1 MCTRSWQ
8 IAVLLASQL
17 FSAIAISQSATTSL
31 RGSVTDPKGAVVIGA
46 AVTIT
51 DPATGLTQQAT
62 TNDQGGYQF
71 LELPPATYELMVKA
85 PGFATVREK
94 GIQLFVRTPGTVN
107 VALKVAAATTEVVDV
122 NAVAEM
128 INTEDASMGHAFD
141 TQQIQALPFEGRE
154 PASILT
160 LQAGV
165 VYTGNSRAINSQT
178 QSGFDTDSRSGT
190 VNGGRSDQTNITL
203 DGTDNNDQSSG
214 RALQGAIRVP
224 LDSLEEFRVTT
235 ANADA
240 DSGRSS
246 GGQIALVTKSG
257 TNRIHGGAYE
267 YYRPTFTANDW
278 FNEAAQVGSG
288 LPNRPE
294 FFLRNTYGAFVGGPI
309 KKDRAFF
316 FLSYEGMRKREDQIV
331 TQTVPS
337 GSATTNGLRQGY
349 VSYCTDPA
357 CTPSLVHTLS
367 PANLASLDRN
377 CASIGSCN
385 FSGQP
390 APAAGIYC
398 PHFPSCPG
406 PNPYVMQVFQ
416 QYPTPNSTAV
426 GDGFNLLGYTFAS
439 PWPDNLNM
447 YVAKLDYN
455 LTGNGSE
462 RLFVRGVQ
470 DGDHDS
476 AGAQEFPGQA
486 NSIVEVVTSKTL
498 TLGLTSTFKS
508 SWINNFR
515 FGYIRQAYDDRG
527 LQTSHSV
534 NFRFISD
541 IRCSSYSAPG
551 ISCSS
556 VNRNVPVWNFVD
568 DISKQRGSHTFQ
580 FGVNLRKVDNISYSN
595 QTSFFTAITNQDWMS
610 PTTIAGAGVSLD
622 PASGPYP
629 AVDGGFIQS
638 YDVAVTDLAGLI
650 SEVSANY
657 NLDKHLNAL
666 PEGTPVHRDYR
677 DWEYEWYAQDSWRA
691 RPNLTLTF
699 GLRYSLL
706 EPPYETSGTQ
716 VAPTVSTH
724 DWFLQRAQA
733 AYKGQNYFVT
743 GLDSSGNPIYD
754 PNHELAF
761 ALSGQAN
768 HAKPY
773 WGWDYKNLAP
783 RLALAYSPSGD
794 SGIWKALWGGK
805 GKSSIRL
812 GWGMY
817 FDHFGQGI
825 TSSFDRENGF
835 GLSSSNGNAAG
846 SVTVD
851 CAARFTSL
859 TTIPSTY
866 YGLPGGGCSSPP
878 SVPYYT
884 SAPSGSFP
892 IVPPPNP
899 GYFTFGLDDKLKT
912 PYSHVFDL
920 SITRDLGK
928 GFVLETSYVG
938 RFGHRLLQE
947 IDLAQPANLRDPAS
961 GMTYY
966 QAAQALAKQY
976 RAGVPIQN
984 VKPIPFWENVFPMA
998 SSAKGGV
1005 LFGPT
1010 ENTAGSP
1017 PCVNGEGSLTSFTA
1031 TQAMYDLFSCFGMS
1045 PNGSGGYS
1053 VVGNETSALA
1063 AADLAGY
1070 WGYSSPTGGP
1080 CIPACAT
1087 INGQQT
1093 PYAFF
1098 SPQTASLD
1106 AWSSIGNSAYNSGQ
1120 LSLRHHSGGLTFDVN
1135 YTYSKSID
1143 IGSDAERISVFEGLG
1158 FSSQI
1163 INAWMPEQLR
1173 APSDFD
1179 TTHMINSNWVYDLP
1193 LGKGKTFAG
1202 NMGKIGNALLGGW
1215 QVSGLLRWS
1224 TGYPFDVYA
1233 FNNWATNWDLES
1245 LGVLTGAKP
1254 KTGQFILGGTTPN
1267 VFQNP
1272 SAALN
1277 SFRYSLPGESGQR
1290 NELRGPGSFDIDMGL
1305 AKGFKIT
1312 ESQNL
1317 RLSWEVFN
1325 VTNTPRFDVGS
1336 MMNNNNYLDSAGS
1349 FGNFINTLSQQ
1360 RVMQISARY
1369 TF

>member
-1 MCTRSWQ
+1 MRFCARQLT
-8 IAVLLASQL
+8 VVLGFLLAL
-17 FSAIAISQSATTSL
+17 TTFAFTQSATTSIH
-31 RGSVTDPKGAVVIGA
+31 GTVTDSKGAVVVGA
-46 AVTIT
+46 TVTLS
-51 DPATGLTQQAT
+51 DPATGVSRDTKT
-62 TNDQGGYQF
+62 TDQGVYQF
-71 LELPPATYELMVKA
+71 LEIPPATYQLTVTA
-85 PGFATVREK
+85 QGFAVIKETN
-94 GIQLFVRTPGTVN
+94 IQLLVRTPATLN
-107 VALKVAAATTEVVDV
+107 VTMQVAGGTEVVEV
-122 NAVAEM
+122 NAAAAL

-141 TQQIQALPFEGRE
+141 KSQIESLPFEGRE
-154 PASILT
+154 PTSILT

-178 QSGFDTDSRSGT
+178 QSGYDSDSRSGT

-203 DGTDNNDQSSG
+203 DGTDNNDQAGG

-240 DSGRSS
+240 DTGRSS
-246 GGQIALVTKSG
+246 GGQVALVTKTG
-257 TNRIHGGAYE
+257 TNSFHGGAYE

-278 FNEAAQVGSG
+278 FNEQAQVGNG
-288 LPNRPE
+288 LPNRPP
-294 FFLRNTYGAFVGGPI
+294 FFLRNTFGAFVGGPI

-337 GSATTNGLRQGY
+337 GSPTTNGLRNGY
-349 VSYCTDPA
+349 ISYCTDPA
-357 CTPSLVHTLS
+357 CTPSLVHTLT
-367 PANLASLDRN
+367 PANLASIDPN
-377 CASIGSCN
+377 CGAIGSCV
-385 FSGQP
+385 FTGQP
-390 APAAGIYC
+390 APAAGLC
-398 PHFPSCPG
+398 QGTFPTCPG

-416 QYPTPNSTAV
+416 KYPVANSTAV
-426 GDGFNLLGYTFAS
+426 GDGYNLLGYTFAS

-447 YVAKLDYN
+447 FVGKIDYN
-455 LTGNGSE
+455 LTANGSH

-470 DGDHDS
+470 DGDHNS
-476 AGAQEFPGQA
+476 AGAEQFPGQP
-486 NSIVEVVTSKTL
+486 NSVIEVVTSKGVTAGY
-498 TLGLTSTFKS
+498 TATFAN

-515 FGYIRQAYDDRG
+515 YGYIREAFDDRG
-527 LQTSHSV
+527 LQNSHFV
-534 NFRFISD
+534 HFRFMSD
-541 IRCSSYSAPG
+541 FNAFSP
-551 ISCSS
+551 S
-556 VNRNVPVWNFVD
+556 VNRHVPVQNFVD
-568 DISKQRGSHTFQ
+568 DVSKIKGNHTLQ
-580 FGVNLRKVDNISYSN
+580 FGVNIRKVDNVSNSN
-595 QTSFFTAITNQDWMS
+595 QTSFFTATTNQDWMS

-622 PASGPYP
+622 PSTGAFP

-638 YDVAVTDLAGLI
+638 YDVAVTDLAGLV

-666 PEGTPVHRDYR
+666 PEGAMIHRDYR
-677 DWEYEWYAQDSWRA
+677 DWEYEWYAQDAWRV
-691 RPNLTLTF
+691 RPNLTVTF

-716 VAPTVSTH
+716 VAPTTSTH
-724 DWFLQRAQA
+724 DWFIQRSQA
-733 AYKGQNYFVT
+733 AYNGQNYFVT
-743 GLDSSGNPIYD
+743 GMDPLGNPVFD
-754 PNHELAF
+754 PSHELQF

-773 WGWDYKNLAP
+773 WGWDYKNFAP
-783 RLALAYSPSGD
+783 RLALAYSPSAD
-794 SGIWKALWGGK
+794 SGFARKIWGAP

-846 SVTVD
+846 SVAVD
-851 CAARFTSL
+851 CASRFTSL
-859 TTIPSTY
+859 TTIPATY
-866 YGLPGGGCSSPP
+866 YGQPGGACSSPP
-878 SVPYYT
+878 TVPYY
-884 SAPSGSFP
+884 SAAPSGSFP
-892 IVPPPNP
+892 IVPSANP
-899 GYFTFGLDDKLKT
+899 GYITFGLDDKLKT

-920 SITRDLGK
+920 SITRDLGN
-928 GFVLETSYVG
+928 GFVFEASYVG

-947 IDLAQPANLRDPAS
+947 IDLAQPANLRDPVS

-984 VKPIPFWENVFPMA
+984 VAKIPYWENVFPMA

-1005 LFGPT
+1005 LFGPYEGFPT
-1010 ENTAGSP
+1010 
-1017 PCVNGEGSLTSFTA
+1017 CVNGEGALTNFTA
-1031 TQAMYDLFSCFGMS
+1031 TQSMYDLFGCFGMS
-1045 PNGSGGYS
+1045 PNGAGGYS

-1070 WGYSSPTGGP
+1070 WGYSGPGGP

-1087 INGQQT
+1087 INGKQS
-1093 PYAFF
+1093 PYAFY
-1098 SPQTASLD
+1098 SPQTASMD
-1106 AWSSIGNSAYNSGQ
+1106 AWGSIGNSAYNSGQ
-1120 LSLRHHSGGLTFDVN
+1120 FSLRRHTGALAFDIN

-1143 IGSDAERISVFEGLG
+1143 VGSNAERISVFEGLG
-1158 FSSQI
+1158 FSSQV
-1163 INAWMPEQLR
+1163 INAWMPKQLR

-1179 TTHMINSNWVYDLP
+1179 TTHMINSNWVYQLP
-1193 LGKGKTFAG
+1193 VGKGKHFGA
-1202 NMGKIGNALLGGW
+1202 NMSKLADAIVGGW
-1215 QVSGLLRWS
+1215 QISGLWRWS

-1245 LGVLTGAKP
+1245 YGVLTGAKP
-1254 KTGQFILGGTTPN
+1254 KTGQFKVNGNTPN
-1267 VFQNP
+1267 VFQDP

-1305 AKGFKIT
+1305 AKAWKIT

-1317 RLSWEVFN
+1317 KLSWEVFN

-1336 MMNNNNYLDSAGS
+1336 MMNNNNFLDSAAS

-1360 RVMQISARY
+1360 RVMQLGARY

>member
-1 MCTRSWQ
+1 MRSSSRHVTRLFGIILS
-8 IAVLLASQL
+8 LATL
-17 FSAIAISQSATTSL
+17 TFGQSATTSL
-31 RGSVTDPKGAVVIGA
+31 RGTVTDPKGAVVAGA
-46 AVTIT
+46 AVTIS
-51 DPATGLTQQAT
+51 DPATGLSRDTKT
-62 TNDQGGYQF
+62 GDQGEYQF

-85 PGFATVREK
+85 QGFAIVREK
-94 GIQLFVRTPGTVN
+94 GVQLLVRTPAALNVTLQVSGTVET
-107 VALKVAAATTEVVDV
+107 VEV
-122 NAVAEM
+122 NATATM
-128 INTEDASMGHAFD
+128 INTEDATMGHAFD
-141 TQQIQALPFEGRE
+141 KQQIESLPFEGRE

-178 QSGFDTDSRSGT
+178 QSGYDTDSRSGT

-203 DGTDNNDQSSG
+203 DGTDNNDQAGG

-257 TNRIHGGAYE
+257 TNKIHGGAYE

-278 FNEAAQVGSG
+278 FNEAAQVSSG
-288 LPNRPE
+288 LPNKPA
-294 FFLRNTYGAFVGGPI
+294 FFLRNTFGAFVGGPI
-309 KKDRAFF
+309 KKDRLFF

-337 GSATTNGLRQGY
+337 GTATTNGLRNGY
-349 VSYCTDPA
+349 ISYCTDPG
-357 CTPSLVHTLS
+357 CTPSLVQTLTPS
-367 PANLASLDRN
+367 QLAGLDPN
-377 CASIGSCN
+377 CASIGSCV
-385 FSGQP
+385 FTGQP
-390 APAAGIYC
+390 APAAGLC
-398 PHFPSCPG
+398 QGTFPTCPG

-416 QYPTPNSTAV
+416 QYPAPNSTAV
-426 GDGFNLLGYTFAS
+426 GDGYNLLGYTFAS

-455 LTGNGSE
+455 LTANGSH
-462 RLFVRGVQ
+462 RLFLRGVL
-470 DGDHDS
+470 DGDHNS
-476 AGAQEFPGQA
+476 SGAQQFPGQP
-486 NSIVEVVTSKTL
+486 NSVVEVVTSK
-498 TLGLTSTFKS
+498 GLTAGYTATFKN
-508 SWINNFR
+508 SWVNNFR
-515 FGYIRQAYDDRG
+515 WGYIRQAFDDRG
-527 LQTSHSV
+527 LQNSHFV
-534 NFRFISD
+534 HFRFMTDLNAFS
-541 IRCSSYSAPG
+541 
-551 ISCSS
+551 SS
-556 VNRNVPVWNFVD
+556 VNRQVPVLNFVD
-568 DISKQRGSHTFQ
+568 DVSKIKGNHTLQ
-580 FGVNLRKVDNISYSN
+580 FGINVRKVDNVSNSN
-595 QTSFFTAITNQDWMS
+595 QTSFFSATTNQDWMS

-622 PASGPYP
+622 PSIANGKFP

-638 YDVAVTDLAGLI
+638 YDVAVTDLAGLV

-657 NLDKHLNAL
+657 NLNKHLNAL
-666 PEGTPVHRDYR
+666 PEGAMIHRDYR
-677 DWEYEWYAQDSWRA
+677 DWEWEWYAQDSWRM
-691 RPNLTLTF
+691 RPNLTVTF

-716 VAPTVSTH
+716 VAPTTSTH
-724 DWFLQRAQA
+724 DWFLQRGKA
-733 AYKGQNYFVT
+733 ADAGQNYFVS
-743 GLDSSGNPIYD
+743 GLDSGGNPIFD

-783 RLALAYSPSGD
+783 RLAVAYSPSGD
-794 SGIWKALWGGK
+794 SGLGRKIWGTA

-825 TSSFDRENGF
+825 TSSFDRQNGF

-846 SVTVD
+846 SITVD
-851 CAARFTSL
+851 CASRFTSL

-866 YGLPGGGCSSPP
+866 YGVPGSCPSSPA
-878 SVPYYT
+878 SVPYY
-884 SAPSGSFP
+884 SSPPSGSFP
-892 IVPPPNP
+892 IVPSANP
-899 GYFTFGLDDKLKT
+899 GYITFGLDDKLKT

-947 IDLAQPANLRDPAS
+947 IDLAQPANLRDPKS
-961 GMTYY
+961 GTTYY

-998 SSAKGGV
+998 SSSKGGV
-1005 LFGPT
+1005 LFGPF
-1010 ENTAGSP
+1010 EGNTN
-1017 PCVNGEGSLTSFTA
+1017 PCVNGEGSMTNFTA
-1031 TQAMYDLFSCFGMS
+1031 TQAMYDLFGCFGMS
-1045 PNGSGGYS
+1045 SNGSGGYT
-1053 VVGNETSALA
+1053 VVGNESSALA

-1070 WGYSSPTGGP
+1070 WGYSTANGGP

-1087 INGQQT
+1087 INGQQS

-1098 SPQTASLD
+1098 PAQTGSLD

-1120 LSLRHHSGGLTFDVN
+1120 LTLRHHSGGLTFDIN

-1143 IGSDAERISVFEGLG
+1143 VGSNAERISVFEGLG

-1163 INAWMPEQLR
+1163 INAWMPKQLR

-1179 TTHMINSNWVYDLP
+1179 TTHMINSNWVYELP
-1193 LGKGKTFAG
+1193 LGKGKAFG
-1202 NMGKIGNALLGGW
+1202 SNMGKIGDALLGGW
-1215 QVSGLLRWS
+1215 QISGLWRWS

-1245 LGVLTGAKP
+1245 YGVLTGPKP
-1254 KTGQFILGGTTPN
+1254 KTGQFIVGGNTPN

-1272 SAALN
+1272 AAALN

-1305 AKGFKIT
+1305 AKAFHIT
-1312 ESQNL
+1312 ENQNL

-1325 VTNTPRFDVGS
+1325 LTNTPRFDVGS

-1360 RVMQISARY
+1360 RVMQLGARY
-1369 TF
+1369 SF

>member
-1 MCTRSWQ
+1 MRSRSRQ
-8 IAVLLASQL
+8 FVLLFLIFFAFGSL
-17 FSAIAISQSATTSL
+17 TFGQSATTSL
-31 RGSVTDPKGAVVIGA
+31 RGTVTDPKGAVVTGA
-46 AVTIT
+46 SVTIS
-51 DPATGLTQQAT
+51 DPATGLSRAT
-62 TNDQGGYQF
+62 KTGDQGEYQF
-71 LELPPATYELMVKA
+71 LELPPATYQL
-85 PGFATVREK
+85 TVRAQGFSAVRETN
-94 GIQLFVRTPGTVN
+94 IQLLVRTPATLNVNLQVSGNVETVEVN
-107 VALKVAAATTEVVDV
+107 AAATL
-122 NAVAEM
+122 

-141 TQQIQALPFEGRE
+141 KQQIEALPFEGRE

-178 QSGFDTDSRSGT
+178 QSGFDSDSRSGT

-203 DGTDNNDQSSG
+203 DGTDNNDQAGG

-240 DSGRSS
+240 DTGRSS

-257 TNRIHGGAYE
+257 TNGFHGGAYE

-278 FNEAAQVGSG
+278 FNEASQVGSG
-288 LPNRPE
+288 LPNRPA
-294 FFLRNTYGAFVGGPI
+294 FFLRNTFGAFVGGPI

-337 GSATTNGLRQGY
+337 GGATGGLRNGY
-349 VSYCTDPA
+349 ISYCTDPS
-357 CTPSLVHTLS
+357 CTPSRVHTLS
-367 PANLASLDRN
+367 PSDLASLDPN
-377 CASIGSCN
+377 CASIGSCV
-385 FSGQP
+385 FTGQAP
-390 APAAGIYC
+390 PAAGLC
-398 PHFPSCPG
+398 QGTFPTCPG

-416 QYPTPNSTAV
+416 QYPVANSTAV

-455 LTGNGSE
+455 VTANGSH

-476 AGAQEFPGQA
+476 AGAQEFPGEP
-486 NSIVEVVTSKTL
+486 NSVVEVVTSKGFTAGYTATL
-498 TLGLTSTFKS
+498 KN

-515 FGYIRQAYDDRG
+515 FGYIRQAFDDRG
-527 LQTSHSV
+527 LQNSHSV

-541 IRCSSYSAPG
+541 LHCSSYSAPG
-551 ISCSS
+551 FSCAS
-556 VNRNVPVWNFVD
+556 VNRQVPVWNFVD
-568 DISKQRGSHTFQ
+568 DISKQRGSHTLQ
-580 FGVNLRKVDNISYSN
+580 FGVNVRKVDNVSNSN
-595 QTSFFTAITNQDWMS
+595 QTSFFTAVTNQDWMS

-622 PASGPYP
+622 PGTGPYP

-638 YDVAVTDLAGLI
+638 YDVAVTDLVGLI

-657 NLDKHLNAL
+657 NLNKNLNAL
-666 PEGTPVHRDYR
+666 PEGTMVHRNYR

-691 RPNLTLTF
+691 RPNLTFTF

-716 VAPTVSTH
+716 VSPTTSTH
-724 DWFLQRAQA
+724 DWFMQRGKA
-733 AYKGQNYFVT
+733 ADMGQNYFVT

-754 PNHELAF
+754 PNHELQF

-794 SGIWKALWGGK
+794 SGLWKALWGGA

-846 SVTVD
+846 SVSVD
-851 CAARFTSL
+851 CAARFTNL
-859 TTIPSTY
+859 TTIPSMY
-866 YGLPGGGCSSPP
+866 YGTPGNTCLSPP

-884 SAPSGSFP
+884 AAPSGSFP
-892 IVPPPNP
+892 IVPSANP
-899 GYFTFGLDDKLKT
+899 GYITFGLDDKLKT
-912 PYSHVFDL
+912 PYSHVFNL

-947 IDLAQPANLRDPAS
+947 IDLAQPANLRDPQS

-984 VKPIPFWENVFPMA
+984 VAKIPFWENVFPMA
-998 SSAKGGV
+998 SSANGGI
-1005 LFGPT
+1005 LFGPFELT
-1010 ENTAGSP
+1010 R
-1017 PCVNGEGSLTSFTA
+1017 PCVNGEGTLQSFTA
-1031 TQAMYDLFSCFGMS
+1031 TQAMYELFGCYGMA

-1053 VVGNETSALA
+1053 VVGNESSALA

-1070 WGYSSPTGGP
+1070 WGYSTPTGGP

-1087 INGQQT
+1087 ISGQQS

-1098 SPQTASLD
+1098 PPQTASLD

-1120 LSLRHHSGGLTFDVN
+1120 VSLRRHSGGLTFDIN

-1143 IGSDAERISVFEGLG
+1143 VGSNAERISVFEGLG

-1163 INAWMPEQLR
+1163 INAWMPRQLR

-1179 TTHMINSNWVYDLP
+1179 TTHMVNANWVYELP
-1193 LGKGKTFAG
+1193 FGRGKMFAA
-1202 NMGKIGNALLGGW
+1202 NLGKIGDALLGGW
-1215 QVSGLLRWS
+1215 QLSGLWRWS

-1245 LGVLTGAKP
+1245 YGVLTGPKP
-1254 KTGQFILGGTTPN
+1254 KTGQFVIGGTTPN

-1272 SAALN
+1272 AAALS

-1290 NELRGPGSFDIDMGL
+1290 NEVRGPGSFDIDMGL
-1305 AKGFKIT
+1305 AKAFKIT

-1336 MMNNNNYLDSAGS
+1336 MMNNNNFLDSAGS

-1360 RVMQISARY
+1360 RVMQLGARY

>member
-1 MCTRSWQ
+1 MRSRSW
-8 IAVLLASQL
+8 L
-17 FSAIAISQSATTSL
+17 FAIFFLVSVPLIFGQSATTSL
-31 RGSVTDPKGAVVIGA
+31 HGTVTDPKGAVIAGA
-46 AVTIT
+46 AVTLV
-51 DPATGLTQQAT
+51 DPATGLTREGKT
-62 TNDQGGYQF
+62 GDQGEYQF
-71 LELPPATYELMVKA
+71 LELPPATYELTVKA
-85 PGFATVREK
+85 PGFATVKEK
-94 GIQLFVRTPGTVN
+94 NIQLLVRTPGTLN
-107 VALKVAAATTEVVDV
+107 VALQVSGTIETVEVNAAA
-122 NAVAEM
+122 NM
-128 INTEDASMGHAFD
+128 INTEDATMGHAFD
-141 TQQIQALPFEGRE
+141 KSQIESLPFEGRE

-165 VYTGNSRAINSQT
+165 VYTGNSRQINSQT
-178 QSGFDTDSRSGT
+178 QSGYDTDSRSGT
-190 VNGGRSDQTNITL
+190 VNGGRSDQTNVTL
-203 DGTDNNDQSSG
+203 DGTDNNDQAGG

-257 TNRIHGGAYE
+257 TNKIHGGAYE

-278 FNEAAQVGSG
+278 FNKSAELSSG
-288 LPNRPE
+288 LPNTPP
-294 FFLRNTYGAFVGGPI
+294 FFLRNTFGAFVGGPI

-337 GSATTNGLRQGY
+337 GSATTNGLRNGY
-349 VSYCTDPA
+349 ITYCTDPA
-357 CTPSLVHTLS
+357 CTQLQTLS
-367 PANLASLDRN
+367 PSQLAGLDPN
-377 CASIGSCN
+377 CASIGSCV
-385 FSGQP
+385 FTGQP
-390 APAAGIYC
+390 APATGLC
-398 PHFPSCPG
+398 QGTFPTCPG

-416 QYPTPNSTAV
+416 QYPVANSFSV
-426 GDGFNLLGYTFAS
+426 GDGYNLLGYTFAS

-455 LTGNGSE
+455 LSADGSH

-470 DGDHDS
+470 DGDHNS
-476 AGAQEFPGQA
+476 AGAQQFPGQP
-486 NSIVEVVTSKTL
+486 NSVIEVVTSKGFTAGY
-498 TLGLTSTFKS
+498 TATFKN

-515 FGYIRQAYDDRG
+515 YGYIRQAFDDRG
-527 LQTSHSV
+527 LQNSHFV
-534 NFRFISD
+534 QFRFMSNINAFS
-541 IRCSSYSAPG
+541 P
-551 ISCSS
+551 S
-556 VNRNVPVWNFVD
+556 VNRHVPVQNFVD
-568 DISKQRGSHTFQ
+568 DVSKTHGNHTLQ
-580 FGVNLRKVDNISYSN
+580 FGMNVRKVDNVSNSN
-595 QTSFFTAITNQDWMS
+595 QTSFFTATTNQDWMS

-622 PASGPYP
+622 PANGPYP
-629 AVDGGFIQS
+629 AVDGGFVQS
-638 YDVAVTDLAGLI
+638 YDVAVTDLVGLI

-666 PEGTPVHRDYR
+666 PEGTMIHRDYR
-677 DWEYEWYAQDSWRA
+677 DWEYEWYAQDSWRV
-691 RPNLTLTF
+691 RPNLTVTF

-716 VAPTVSTH
+716 VAPTISTH
-724 DWFLQRAQA
+724 DWFFQRAKA
-733 AYKGQNYFVT
+733 ADAGQNYFVT
-743 GLDSSGNPIYD
+743 GLDNSGNPVFD
-754 PNHELAF
+754 PTHELQF

-773 WGWDYKNLAP
+773 WGWDRKNFAP

-794 SGIWKALWGGK
+794 SGLGRKIFGTA

-812 GWGMY
+812 GWGMF

-846 SVTVD
+846 SVSVD

-859 TTIPSTY
+859 TTIPSAF
-866 YGLPGGGCSSPP
+866 YGSPGSTCSSPA

-892 IVPPPNP
+892 IVPAANP
-899 GYFTFGLDDKLKT
+899 GYITFGLDDKLKT

-928 GFVLETSYVG
+928 GFVLEASYVG

-947 IDLAQPANLRDPAS
+947 IDLAQPANLRDPQS

-984 VKPIPFWENVFPMA
+984 VAPIPYWENMFKMA
-998 SSAKGGV
+998 SSANGGV
-1005 LFGPT
+1005 LFGPYEGFPT
-1010 ENTAGSP
+1010 
-1017 PCVNGEGSLTSFTA
+1017 CVPGEGSLTNFTA
-1031 TQAMYDLFSCFGMS
+1031 TQSMYDLFACFGMA

-1063 AADLAGY
+1063 ATDLAGY
-1070 WGYSSPTGGP
+1070 WGYSGPGGP

-1087 INGQQT
+1087 INGQQS
-1093 PYAFF
+1093 PYAFYA
-1098 SPQTASLD
+1098 PQTASLD
-1106 AWSSIGNSAYNSGQ
+1106 AWASIGNSAYNSGQ
-1120 LSLRHHSGGLTFDVN
+1120 FSLRKRAGGLTFDLN

-1143 IGSDAERISVFEGLG
+1143 IGSNAERISVFEGLG

-1163 INAWMPEQLR
+1163 INAWMPKQLR
-1173 APSDFD
+1173 GPSDFD
-1179 TTHMINSNWVYDLP
+1179 TTHMINSNWVYQLP
-1193 LGKGKTFAG
+1193 LGRGQKFASNLGKV
-1202 NMGKIGNALLGGW
+1202 GNAILGGW
-1215 QVSGLLRWS
+1215 QISGLWRWS

-1245 LGVLTGAKP
+1245 YGVLTGPKP
-1254 KTGQFILGGTTPN
+1254 KTGKFMNGTTPN
-1267 VFQNP
+1267 VFQDP
-1272 SAALN
+1272 AAALN

-1305 AKGFKIT
+1305 SKAWKFT

-1317 RLSWEVFN
+1317 KLSWEVFN
-1325 VTNTPRFDVGS
+1325 VTNSPRFDVGS
-1336 MMNNNNYLDSAGS
+1336 MMNNNNLLDSAGS

-1360 RVMQISARY
+1360 RVMQLGARY